1 MFDVKRWLSSF
12 LVLAITALPV
22 MAGNNDSKTATSKD
36 SGAAASSAE
45 ANPAANSGNP
55 SPAPTPGPSPSPSL
69 SVTTAPVD
77 ANITALLGVLVM
89 KGVLSSSEAN
99 SIRNASPTAQFQ
111 ALVEA
116 LNRKGVLSAADLS
129 VAANPAPQPA
139 AVAAAPASENETMSS
154 SSSSTLTIS
163 ESSPQQQTQPG
174 PGQPI
179 PSRVAGELPHTPPAV
194 ITAVTPVRV
203 FPVDAPKPGGLAGI
217 KAGPITLAPY
227 GFIKSTVVHDSSDP
241 DGDDFPFPG
250 IWLNSGNILST
261 GPTQDPEVHIKARST
276 RFGLNL
282 EWPDISKNLTL
293 TGKIEGDFEGN
304 FSEVDNRDVTS
315 IRSNMPQLRLAFVR
329 LDYHASDRTDIFFVG
344 GQDWTLFGSG
354 ALMNI
359 VETTFNGAF
368 WGNTWGRSPQL
379 RGGIIQTLNPLHKVN
394 LEGQFGLMM
403 PSSGQILKL
412 GSLGLAGQ
420 LGQGEREGADSD
432 RPEYEGRVALSY
444 QVDPAPGVAP
454 AQIALAGFH
463 GRRTSIAYNTSAVG
477 SSVPYGA
484 LCATTNY
491 CNAFPSGFEA
501 SSTMWGGQI
510 VAQIPTRWFTVVA
523 TAYKGGDMRFLLGGQ
538 LNTFA
543 TDVSGLSG
551 IQGPFPT
558 LDGGPLAA
566 AGGAVLGCSGT
577 FTATGTP
584 VGGITPGT
592 CAGTVVVAPQRPI
605 RSFGGFIQLGLPLSR
620 WFNADPHGH
629 NAGWQLHFTVGK
641 DQVVDRDLN
650 NPGFVP
656 AYNGGGTAP
665 LPLLM
670 GKSAIGTL
678 YYKLNTWATFAFE
691 QSIYATRGL
700 DHANI
705 YTIAGTPSN
714 EWQDH
719 RTEAGPIFTF

>member
-1 MFDVKRWLSSF
+1 MSRAKSMLIPRKWL
-12 LVLAITALPV
+12 LNLIILTIAALPV
-22 MAGNNDSKTATSKD
+22 VAANNDSKTASESSANSAATS
-36 SGAAASSAE
+36 AANATAATAASNP
-45 ANPAANSGNP
+45 NPA
-55 SPAPTPGPSPSPSL
+55 PSPSPNPSVNL
-69 SVTTAPVD
+69 STMTGD
-77 ANITALLGVLVM
+77 ANVAALLNVLVK
-89 KGVLSSSEAN
+89 KGVLAPSEAN
-99 SIRNASPTAQFQ
+99 SIRNAAPGAEFQ
-111 ALVEA
+111 LLVEA
-116 LNRKGVLSAADLS
+116 LSRKGILSAGDLS
-129 VAANPAPQPA
+129 AAANPAPQPA
-139 AVAAAPASENETMSS
+139 AAVAAREPDNEAVSS
-154 SSSSTLTIS
+154 SVTVA
-163 ESSPQQQTQPG
+163 EASPQSQTKPHA
-174 PGQPI
+174 PI
-179 PSRVAGELPHTPPAV
+179 PSRVAGELPQPPPAV
-194 ITAVTPVRV
+194 VNAVIPVRV
-203 FPVDAPKPGGLAGI
+203 FPVDAPKTGGLAGI

-227 GFIKSTVVHDSSDP
+227 GFVKATVVHDSSDP
-241 DGDDFPFPG
+241 DGDDFPFPA
-250 IWLNSGNILST
+250 IWLNAGNILST
-261 GPTQDPEVHIKARST
+261 GPTQDPEVHVKARST
-276 RFGLNL
+276 RFGVNL
-282 EWPDISKNLTL
+282 EWPDISKNITI
-293 TGKIEGDFEGN
+293 TGKIEGDLEGN

-315 IRSNMPQLRLAFVR
+315 IRNNQPQLRLAYVR
-329 LDYHASDRTDIFFVG
+329 LDWHASDSTDVFFLG
-344 GQDWTLFGSG
+344 GQDWSLFGSG

-368 WGNTWGRSPQL
+368 WGNTYTRSPQL
-379 RGGIIQTLNPLHKVN
+379 RGGIIETLSKAHHTN
-394 LEGQFGLMM
+394 LEGQFGIMM

-444 QVDPAPGVAP
+444 QVDPASGVAP
-454 AQIALAGFH
+454 AQIAFAGFH

-477 SSVPYGA
+477 SSAAYGS

-491 CNAFPSGFEA
+491 CNDFPTGFQA
-501 SSTMWGGQI
+501 SSTMWGGQV
-510 VAQIPTRWFTVVA
+510 VAQIPTRWFTLTA
-523 TAYKGGDMRFLLGGQ
+523 TAYKGGDLRFVLGGQ

-543 TDVSGLSG
+543 TDVGGLTG

-566 AGGAVLGCSGT
+566 AGGAVLGCLGT
-577 FTATGTP
+577 FTATGP
-584 VGGITPGT
+584 AAGGITPGS
-592 CAGTVVVAPQRPI
+592 CSGTVEVAPQRPI
-605 RSFGGFIQLGLPLSR
+605 RAFGGFVQLGLPLSR

-650 NPGFVP
+650 NPGFVG

-678 YYKLNTWATFAFE
+678 YYKLNAWATFGFE
-691 QSIYATRGL
+691 QSIYATRAL